1 MNEQEKKRAMS
12 IANNIRDKLNA
23 IQSELVSGYQSP
35 KYLLE
40 KIEPII
46 WDANVLKNMFKDLE
60 KMENM
65 KGEENDVN

>member
-1 MNEQEKKRAMS
+1 MTEQEKKRAMS

-23 IQSELVSGYQSP
+23 IQSELVSSYQSS

-40 KIEPII
+40 KVEPII

-65 KGEENDVN
+65 KGEENNAN

>member
-23 IQSELVSGYQSP
+23 IQSELASGYQSS

-65 KGEENDVN
+65 KGEENDAN

>member
-23 IQSELVSGYQSP
+23 IQSELVSSYQSS

-40 KIEPII
+40 KVEPII
-46 WDANVLKNMFKDLE
+46 WDASVLKNMFKDLE

-65 KGEENDVN
+65 KGEENDAN